1 MSRRVPSSS
10 SSSIRPSVP
19 SSVPSSSSVLCP
31 SVLCPS
37 VHVRPSSSSVLCPSV
52 PSSVPSSSSVLCP
65 SVHVR
70 PSSLSLLCPPVPPCY
85 QSAGRSKGIDSRTW
99 DIHPSK
105 KRRTEPQETATLNVG
120 ALLLHSGERPI
131 DGRCNRR
138 AFDSSV
144 ATMQDDNASY

>member
-1 MSRRVPSSS
+1 MCTG
-10 SSSIRPSVP
+10 SVN
-19 SSVPSSSSVLCP
+19 SNSV
-31 SVLCPS
+31 
-37 VHVRPSSSSVLCPSV
+37 
-52 PSSVPSSSSVLCP
+52 
-65 SVHVR
+65 
-70 PSSLSLLCPPVPPCY
+70 VPPPTSPARFYVTLILTHCAVFILPH
-85 QSAGRSKGIDSRTW
+85 SVASRKFRLESKSDPSTAIANTSVEPSRTW

-105 KRRTEPQETATLNVG
+105 KRRTEPLETATLNVG